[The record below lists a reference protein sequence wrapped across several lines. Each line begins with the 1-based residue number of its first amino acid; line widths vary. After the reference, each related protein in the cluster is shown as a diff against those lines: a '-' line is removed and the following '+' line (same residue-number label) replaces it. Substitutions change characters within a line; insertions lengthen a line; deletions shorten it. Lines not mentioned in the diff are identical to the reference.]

1 MDTGVVLTFGSLQ
14 DLSDFL
20 EEDIEHSK
28 RVITSY
34 NERLGVLLRSTGS
47 KDAPKKTKQ
56 GEQGGRWIPYG
67 RLMLYGGSSRRG
79 EAELLF
85 ETVDELKARLRYLEE
100 ARRAIGNL
108 SKVGLGEAPI
118 YLVQF
123 KTGLPHRVVVLNP
136 TESDRPKMKYEA
148 NLVIRP
154 KGAQNLAHQSLKI
167 PVS

>member
-20 EEDIEHSK
+20 DEDIVRSK
-28 RVITSY
+28 RLITSY
-34 NERLGVLLRSTGS
+34 NERLGVLLRSTEP

-67 RLMLYGGSSRRG
+67 RLTLYGGSSRRG

-85 ETVDELKARLRYLEE
+85 ETVDELKTRVRYLEE
-100 ARRAIGNL
+100 ARQATGNL

-123 KTGLPHRVVVLNP
+123 KTGLPHRIVVHNP
-136 TESDRPKMKYEA
+136 TETDRPKLKFEA
-148 NLVIRP
+148 ELVVRP
-154 KGAQNLAHQSLKI
+154 RNSG
-167 PVS
+167 

>member
-20 EEDIEHSK
+20 EEDIERSK
-28 RVITSY
+28 RLINSY
-34 NERLGVLLRSTGS
+34 NERLGVLLRSNEP
-47 KDAPKKTKQ
+47 KDAPKKAKQ

-67 RLMLYGGSSRRG
+67 RLLLYGGASRKG

-85 ETVDELKARLRYLEE
+85 ETVDELKTRVRYLEE
-100 ARRAIGNL
+100 ARQATGNL

-123 KTGLPHRVVVLNP
+123 KAGLPHRVVVINP
-136 TESDRPKMKYEA
+136 TESDRPKLKYEA
-148 NLVIRP
+148 ELVIRSKSGP
-154 KGAQNLAHQSLKI
+154 AAADQSQQILT
-167 PVS
+167 S